1 MVICWSTHNNAINER
16 KKMKFEYESKS
27 KEYDASGAAYATKVV
42 LRNRDGAYVPV
53 FLPVDKIDL
62 SNTELLNAALE
73 VIYQENFPQRAE
85 NEKFNEL
92 DEKIKEYEALSK
104 KATDTIAKM
113 EEQIKK
119 QQDASNTA
127 QETLMSIIEKLNEK
141 KLLSDEDLTDNEEK
155 G

>member
-1 MVICWSTHNNAINER
+1 
-16 KKMKFEYESKS
+16 MKFEYDSKS

-42 LRNRDGAYVPV
+42 LKNRDGAYVPV

-62 SNTELLNAALE
+62 SNTELLNEALE

-92 DEKIKEYEALSK
+92 DKKIKEYEALNK

-113 EEQIKK
+113 EEQIMK

-141 KLLSDEDLTDNEEK
+141 KLLSDEDLIDNKE
-155 G
+155 

>member
-1 MVICWSTHNNAINER
+1 M
-16 KKMKFEYESKS
+16 KGKYMKFEYESKS
-27 KEYDASGAAYATKVV
+27 KEYDASGAAYATKVA

-92 DEKIKEYEALSK
+92 DEKIKEYEALNK
-104 KATDTIAKM
+104 KATETIAKM
-113 EEQIKK
+113 EE
-119 QQDASNTA
+119 ASSTA
-127 QETLMSIIEKLNEK
+127 QVTLMDIVDKLYEK
-141 KLLSDEDLTDNEEK
+141 KVLTDKDLAVDKEK

>member
-1 MVICWSTHNNAINER
+1 
-16 KKMKFEYESKS
+16 MKFEYDSKS

-53 FLPVDKIDL
+53 FLPAEKIDL

-85 NEKFNEL
+85 TEKFNEL
-92 DEKIKEYEALSK
+92 NALTEKANQSITK
-104 KATDTIAKM
+104 I
-113 EEQIKK
+113 EEQFKE
-119 QQDASNTA
+119 A
-127 QETLMSIIEKLNEK
+127 QVTLMNIIDKFHEKNV
-141 KLLSDEDLTDNEEK
+141 LTDDDLNTLSSEDTKK

>member
-1 MVICWSTHNNAINER
+1 
-16 KKMKFEYESKS
+16 MKFEYESKS
-27 KEYDASGAAYATKVV
+27 KEYDASGAAYATKVI

-53 FLPVDKIDL
+53 FLPVEKIDL
-62 SNTELLNAALE
+62 SNTDLLNEALE

-85 NEKFNEL
+85 TEKFNEL
-92 DEKIKEYEALSK
+92 DKKIKEYEALNK

-127 QETLMSIIEKLNEK
+127 QKTLMSIIEKLNEK
-141 KLLSDEDLTDNEEK
+141 KLLSDEDLNDNKE
-155 G
+155 

>member
-1 MVICWSTHNNAINER
+1 
-16 KKMKFEYESKS
+16 MKFEYESKS
-27 KEYDASGAAYATKVV
+27 KEYDASGAAYATKVI

-53 FLPVDKIDL
+53 FLPVEKIDL
-62 SNTELLNAALE
+62 SNTDLLNEALE
-73 VIYQENFPQRAE
+73 AIYQENFPQRAE

-92 DEKIKEYEALSK
+92 DKKIKEYEALNK

-141 KLLSDEDLTDNEEK
+141 KLLSDEDLIDNKE
-155 G
+155 

>member
-1 MVICWSTHNNAINER
+1 
-16 KKMKFEYESKS
+16 MKFEYDSKS

-42 LRNRDGAYVPV
+42 LKNRDGAYVPV

-62 SNTELLNAALE
+62 SNTELLNEALE

-92 DEKIKEYEALSK
+92 DKKIKEYEALNK

-127 QETLMSIIEKLNEK
+127 QETLMSIVEKLNEK
-141 KLLSDEDLTDNEEK
+141 KLLSDEDLTDNKE
-155 G
+155 

>member
-1 MVICWSTHNNAINER
+1 
-16 KKMKFEYESKS
+16 MKFEYDSKS

-42 LRNRDGAYVPV
+42 LKNRDGAYVPV

-62 SNTELLNAALE
+62 SNTELLNEALE

-92 DEKIKEYEALSK
+92 DKKIKEYEALNK

-119 QQDASNTA
+119 QQDASNIA

-141 KLLSDEDLTDNEEK
+141 KLLSDEDLTDNKE
-155 G
+155 

>member
-1 MVICWSTHNNAINER
+1 
-16 KKMKFEYESKS
+16 MKFEYESKS
-27 KEYDASGAAYATKVV
+27 KEYDASGAAYATKVI

-53 FLPVDKIDL
+53 FLPVEKIDL
-62 SNTELLNAALE
+62 SNTELLNEALE

-92 DEKIKEYEALSK
+92 DTKIKEYEALSK

-127 QETLMSIIEKLNEK
+127 QVTLMDIVDKLYDK
-141 KLLSDEDLTDNEEK
+141 KVLTDEDLTDNKE
-155 G
+155 

>member
-1 MVICWSTHNNAINER
+1 
-16 KKMKFEYESKS
+16 MKFEYDSKS
-27 KEYDASGAAYATKVV
+27 KEYDASGAAHATKVV
-42 LRNRDGAYVPV
+42 LKNRDGAYVPV

-92 DEKIKEYEALSK
+92 DKKIKEYEALSK

-119 QQDASNTA
+119 QQDASNAA

-141 KLLSDEDLTDNEEK
+141 KLLSDEDLTDNKEK

>member
-1 MVICWSTHNNAINER
+1 
-16 KKMKFEYESKS
+16 MKFEYDSKS

-53 FLPVDKIDL
+53 FLPIDKIDL
-62 SNTELLNAALE
+62 SNTELLTEALE

-85 NEKFNEL
+85 TEKFNEL
-92 DEKIKEYEALSK
+92 DTKIKEYEALSK

-141 KLLSDEDLTDNEEK
+141 KLLSDEDLTDNKE
-155 G
+155 

>member
-1 MVICWSTHNNAINER
+1 MI
-16 KKMKFEYESKS
+16 FEYDSKS

-42 LRNRDGAYVPV
+42 LKNRDGAYVPV

-62 SNTELLNAALE
+62 SNTELLNEALE

-92 DEKIKEYEALSK
+92 DKKIKEYKALNK

-127 QETLMSIIEKLNEK
+127 QETLMIIIEKLNEK
-141 KLLSDEDLTDNEEK
+141 KLLSDEDLTDNKE
-155 G
+155 

>member
-1 MVICWSTHNNAINER
+1 MDLCWSTHNNAINER

-62 SNTELLNAALE
+62 SNTELLSAALD

-141 KLLSDEDLTDNEEK
+141 KLLSDEDLTDNKEK

>member
-1 MVICWSTHNNAINER
+1 
-16 KKMKFEYESKS
+16 MKFEYESKS
-27 KEYDASGAAYATKVV
+27 KEYDASGAASATKVI

-53 FLPVDKIDL
+53 FLPVEKIDL
-62 SNTELLNAALE
+62 SNTELLTEALE

-92 DEKIKEYEALSK
+92 DTKIKEYEALSK

-127 QETLMSIIEKLNEK
+127 QVTLMDIVDKLYDK
-141 KLLSDEDLTDNEEK
+141 KVLTDEDLAVDKKK

>member
-1 MVICWSTHNNAINER
+1 
-16 KKMKFEYESKS
+16 MKFEYESKS
-27 KEYDASGAAYATKVV
+27 KEYDASGAAYATKVI

-53 FLPVDKIDL
+53 FLPVEKIDL
-62 SNTELLNAALE
+62 SNTELLNEALE

-85 NEKFNEL
+85 TEKFNEL
-92 DEKIKEYEALSK
+92 DTKIKEYEALSK

-127 QETLMSIIEKLNEK
+127 QKTLMSIIEKLNEK
-141 KLLSDEDLTDNEEK
+141 KLLSDEDLTDNKE
-155 G
+155 

>member
-1 MVICWSTHNNAINER
+1 MAICWSTHNNAINER

-62 SNTELLNAALE
+62 SNTELLTEALE

-92 DEKIKEYEALSK
+92 DEKI
-104 KATDTIAKM
+104 AKYDEM
-113 EEQIKK
+113 
-119 QQDASNTA
+119 
-127 QETLMSIIEKLNEK
+127 IEKMQASIDKSEKMTQLATATLNS
-141 KLLSDEDLTDNEEK
+141 LINQMYPDEGKTANETNTQN
-155 G
+155 